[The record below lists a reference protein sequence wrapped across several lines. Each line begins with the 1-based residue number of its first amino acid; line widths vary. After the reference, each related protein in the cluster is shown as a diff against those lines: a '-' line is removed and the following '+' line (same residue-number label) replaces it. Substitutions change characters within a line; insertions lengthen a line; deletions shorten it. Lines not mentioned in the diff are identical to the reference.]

1 MFLSLVLKAETCSIA
16 DIRRGYVLPA
26 SYKSALY
33 MCVADGILLYVGI
46 SISPIERVRQHL
58 RMAPSRQRS
67 LFSDGIKSNDPQSL
81 NWLIAFPSGKQLIDW
96 MASQHPETFN
106 RRAAMHQLR
115 EQGPLAIA
123 DICESRIISTC
134 KPIFNTAKGGPH
146 GRV

>member
-1 MFLSLVLKAETCSIA
+1 MFLSLVLQAETCSIA

-46 SISPIERVRQHL
+46 SISPVERVRQHV
-58 RMAPSRQRS
+58 RMTASRQRS
-67 LFSDGIKSNDPQSL
+67 LFSDGIKTNDPQSS
-81 NWLIAFPSGKQLIDW
+81 NWLVAFPSGKQLVDW
-96 MASQHPETFN
+96 MALQHPETFN
-106 RRAAMHQLR
+106 RRAAMRRLK
-115 EQGPLAIA
+115 EEGPLAIA

-146 GRV
+146 ARV